1 MSSTTTPRLG
11 EVGDTGHQYTGCTQ
25 QLNKFIETQ
34 IRLKILHI
42 IDMICTDYNIDK
54 IKLIKSG
61 IIPLAIK
68 IKPSKLSWTKKN

>member
-1 MSSTTTPRLG
+1 MYNSTTHQPTPRRKDHG
-11 EVGDTGHQYTGCTQ
+11 RVVTTS

-61 IIPLAIK
+61 IVPLAIK
-68 IKPSKLSWTKKN
+68 IKQSKLSWTKKN

>member
-1 MSSTTTPRLG
+1 MSDTTTSRIVK
-11 EVGDTGHQYTGCTQ
+11 VGGTAGHQYTGCT